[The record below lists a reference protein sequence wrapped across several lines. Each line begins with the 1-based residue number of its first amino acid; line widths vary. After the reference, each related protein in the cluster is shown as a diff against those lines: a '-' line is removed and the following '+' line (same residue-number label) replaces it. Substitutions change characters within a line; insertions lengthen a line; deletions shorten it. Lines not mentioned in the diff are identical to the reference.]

1 MLIPS
6 QSCDI
11 LFFFF
16 LQIKAEGF
24 NRTSLLTHHQEITT
38 RERSRSQICLGPTEF
53 YPQKM
58 WMGYS
63 ACHSWATIIIPSFL
77 SKKIF
82 PGLQLPPSLSEARN
96 SCHKMNSNP
105 TVSQLTQHLLS
116 IALLTTL
123 FTPSRYPFP
132 LLSPWQL
139 PPGIYHHLQRF
150 CSPKKWFVKSFFI
163 SSFPFGLLSTL
174 GKTEAH
180 RNTASLS
187 GPPPYFL
194 LIIPS
199 PPPTPILPAPT

>member
-11 LFFFF
+11 LFFSF

-24 NRTSLLTHHQEITT
+24 NHTSLLIHHQEITT

-63 ACHSWATIIIPSFL
+63 ACHPGATNIIPLFL

-82 PGLQLPPSLSEARN
+82 PGLQMPPSLSEARN

-105 TVSQLTQHLLS
+105 KVSQLMQHLLS
-116 IALLTTL
+116 I
-123 FTPSRYPFP
+123 PYR
-132 LLSPWQL
+132 
-139 PPGIYHHLQRF
+139 PP
-150 CSPKKWFVKSFFI
+150 CSPQVGIPFLYCHHGNFLLVFIIICKDFVRPTKWFVKSFFI

-199 PPPTPILPAPT
+199 PPPTPIHTAPA